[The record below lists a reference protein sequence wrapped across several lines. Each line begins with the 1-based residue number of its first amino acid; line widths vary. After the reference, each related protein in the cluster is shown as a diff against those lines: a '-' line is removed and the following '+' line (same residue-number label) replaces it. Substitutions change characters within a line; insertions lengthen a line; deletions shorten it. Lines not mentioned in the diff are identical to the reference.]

1 MHSIRN
7 LDTQQ
12 HDTAIL
18 LFAHAAG
25 EEVKHKTFSE
35 EHGVGVNKLI
45 AGALLQHAFDI
56 SEGSGIPL
64 VPVLSDRQVG
74 STFGERLANAFQE
87 VFLAGYQRVI
97 CIGSDCPTLTTADLM
112 AAQQA
117 LQTSKMVV
125 GPATDGGAYLI
136 GLHIDNFDP
145 EAFAMLNWQTGELLQ
160 ELMLYSYRKQ
170 ACLDCLGMLA
180 EKGDVD
186 CCADLVEQLQK
197 LPAFHTLRLR
207 LISIIRQHES
217 SGYTLHDSFIRP
229 DSLFAESLELRA
241 PPVI

>member
-1 MHSIRN
+1 MIRKKN
-7 LDTQQ
+7 LKIQQ

-18 LFAHAAG
+18 LFAHAPG

-35 EHGVGVNKLI
+35 EHGAGVNKLI

-64 VPVLSDRQVG
+64 VPMLSDQQVG
-74 STFGERLANAFQE
+74 STFGERLANAFQD

-97 CIGSDCPTLTTADLM
+97 CIGSDCPTLTAEDLQ

-117 LQTSKMVV
+117 MQKSKMVV

-136 GLHIDNFDP
+136 GLHIDSFDP
-145 EAFAMLNWQTGELLQ
+145 EAFAMLNWQTGELFQ
-160 ELMLYSYRKQ
+160 ELMLYSYRRQ
-170 ACLDCLGMLA
+170 ACLECFFMLE
-180 EKGDVD
+180 EKGDID
-186 CCADLVEQLQK
+186 CSADLMEQLQM
-197 LPAFHTLRLR
+197 LPAFHALRLR

-217 SGYTLHDSFIRP
+217 SGYTLHDSFHRS
-229 DSLFAESLELRA
+229 DSLLSESFELRA
-241 PPVI
+241 PPVT